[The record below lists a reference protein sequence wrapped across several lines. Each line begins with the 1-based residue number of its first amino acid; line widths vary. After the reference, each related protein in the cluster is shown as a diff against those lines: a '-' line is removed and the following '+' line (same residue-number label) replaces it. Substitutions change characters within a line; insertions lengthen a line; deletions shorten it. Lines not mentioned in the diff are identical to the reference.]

1 MKFLR
6 LSLLSLVIPLS
17 LIAGCG
23 GSGGNGSG
31 GPPPPSANV
40 LNGQYAFVLSGF
52 DANANQM
59 GLAGSITADAHGSI
73 TGGSVDVND
82 NQVISSSSA
91 LAGSFTLD
99 SNFRGT
105 ITLTSA
111 VPGVTHPLA
120 FAFTL
125 KADGTAGNM
134 IGIDANGF
142 IISGTMQKQDATSFS
157 LAKIAGDFA
166 FELDSRGP
174 SQNSLLGRFTLN
186 SSGTTTN
193 VVLDLGVAG
202 VGPTG
207 PSTGGTVAA
216 TFAAA
221 GPNGSGRGTV
231 SLTDNANV
239 ARSFVYYV
247 VAAGTSLVMETDQ
260 TGSVQT
266 VYTGVASK
274 QTFPLSSTMAA
285 SVFALSGFD
294 TVSPNDLSAV
304 GVLTV
309 TGSNT
314 ASLLWDADDVGLISP
329 QIAVAGQAVTFDPIT
344 GRGTIAAAGGH
355 SHGLFDTA
363 VFYLTSA
370 GNGFLL
376 DTTSGTNNRA
386 LAGRLHVQTG
396 SGSFAQATFSGNKI
410 VRQTAVSVND
420 VVAAG
425 AVEGLLSDS
434 ASNNLLTET
443 AYIDS
448 KFPGFNPTL
457 NQTGTGTENIAID
470 STTGRVTLTFTVQG
484 VLNRNVVY
492 MIGPDQ
498 YVGVDETPVPNNTI
512 PIMFADPQ

>member
-1 MKFLR
+1 
-6 LSLLSLVIPLS
+6 
-17 LIAGCG
+17 
-23 GSGGNGSG
+23 
-31 GPPPPSANV
+31 
-40 LNGQYAFVLSGF
+40 
-52 DANANQM
+52 M
-59 GLAGSITADAHGSI
+59 GIAGSITADGHGNI

-82 NQVISSSSA
+82 NQVINSSSA
-91 LAGSFTLD
+91 LAGSYTLD
-99 SNFRGT
+99 SNFRGA

-111 VPGVTHPLA
+111 VPGVAHPLA

-125 KADGTAGNM
+125 KADGSAGNM

-142 IISGTMQKQDATSFS
+142 IISGTMQKQDATAFS

-174 SQNSLLGRFTLN
+174 NQNSLLGRFTLS

-207 PSTGGTVAA
+207 PATGGTVAA

-231 SLTDNANV
+231 ILTDDANV

-247 VAAGTSLVMETDQ
+247 VAAGTSLVMEIDQ

-274 QTFPLSSTMAA
+274 QTFPLSATMAA
-285 SVFALSGFD
+285 SVFALSGYD

-309 TGSNT
+309 TNSNT
-314 ASLLWDADDVGLISP
+314 ANLLWDADDVGLVSA
-329 QIAVAGQAVTFDPIT
+329 QIALAGQAVVFDPIT

-355 SHGLFDTA
+355 SHGLFDNA
-363 VFYLTSA
+363 VFYLTSS

-376 DTTSGTNNRA
+376 DATAGTNNRA
-386 LAGRLHVQTG
+386 LAGHLQVQTG
-396 SGSFAQATFSGNKI
+396 GGSFGMTTFSGKKVI
-410 VRQTAVSVND
+410 HQTGVSVND
-420 VVAAG
+420 AG

-434 ASNNLLTET
+434 ASNNILTET
-443 AYIDS
+443 GYLDS
-448 KFPGFNPTL
+448 KFPLLNPTL
-457 NQTGTGTENIAID
+457 NQSGTGTENIVID
-470 STTGRVTLTFTVQG
+470 STTGRVTLTFNDINGANTN
-484 VLNRNVVY
+484 VLY

-498 YVGVDETPVPNNTI
+498 YVGVDESAASHNTI

>member
-1 MKFLR
+1 LKFR
-6 LSLLSLVIPLS
+6 QLSLLSLAIALY
-17 LIAGCG
+17 LISGCG
-23 GSGGNGSG
+23 GSGYSASG
-31 GPPPPSANV
+31 GPPPPTTNV

-52 DANANQM
+52 DTSAHQI
-59 GLAGSITADAHGSI
+59 GIAGSITADGMGHI
-73 TGGSVDVND
+73 TGGSIDVND
-82 NQVISSSSA
+82 NQVISSSSSA
-91 LAGSFTLD
+91 LAGSYTFD
-99 SNFRGT
+99 SNSRGT
-105 ITLTSA
+105 ITLTNTVGS
-111 VPGVTHPLA
+111 VTNPLS

-125 KADGTAGNM
+125 KADGSIGNL

-142 IISGTMQKQDATSFS
+142 IISGTMQKQDATAFS

-174 SQNSLLGRFTLN
+174 SQNTLLGRFTLS

-193 VVLDLGVAG
+193 VVLDLAVAG

-207 PSTGGTVAA
+207 PATGGTVAA

-247 VAAGTSLVMETDQ
+247 VAAGTSLVMEMDQ

-274 QTFPLSSTMAA
+274 QSTPFSSSSVNTAA

-309 TGSNT
+309 TNSNT
-314 ASLLWDADDVGLISP
+314 ASLLWDADDVGLVSP
-329 QIAVAGQAVTFDPIT
+329 QIALAGQAVVFDPNT
-344 GRGTIAAAGGH
+344 GRGTIAVTGGH
-355 SHGLFDTA
+355 ANGLFDNT
-363 VFYLTSA
+363 VFYLTTS

-376 DTTSGTNNRA
+376 DATAGTNNRA
-386 LAGRLHVQTG
+386 LAGRLQVQTG
-396 SGSFAQATFSGNKI
+396 TFTQTTFSGKKVI
-410 VRQTAVSVND
+410 HQTGVSVND
-420 VVAAG
+420 AG
-425 AVEGLLSDS
+425 ALEGLLSDS
-434 ASNNLLTET
+434 VSSNILTGT
-443 AYIDS
+443 LFLDS
-448 KFPGFNPTL
+448 KFPLRNPTL
-457 NQTGTGTENIAID
+457 NLSGPVNENITID
-470 STTGRVTLTFTVQG
+470 STTGRVTLTFNDINGANTN
-484 VLNRNVVY
+484 VLY

-498 YVGVDETPVPNNTI
+498 YVGVDESAASHNTI
-512 PIMFADPQ
+512 PIVFADPQ